1 MMKLCFI
8 GNSVSAQKNSYRDL
22 LVAQIA
28 KRDVEVSVVNCCL
41 GGIGSLG
48 IAFFIDLFAK
58 GQAFDCVVLDTF
70 VADLGG
76 ATPRHLIAPALG
88 GLLQC
93 TAVSQATV
101 IPLFLYRSDIE
112 EEQYQDVLDIYT
124 QVLKNHGLSAINVY
138 ASVKSLVDDGQLDAS
153 TIVYDGVHTTPAGA
167 ALYAKIVMNEGGF
180 ENRLTQKRLPSVQSD
195 AIIAKPLLP
204 VTQFL
209 VRGRFETGLYRLSLP
224 YVCVQAGD
232 DFDVEVSDGLCIG
245 LIVVADADSGVISI
259 SCQEW
264 VHQAQVYDRW
274 CHQNRLQVVFFPKPV
289 PSNQTIQ
296 IHAALEDWAECS
308 ANLGKNTTRKIG
320 SNLKVVSLMLCASS
334 SMGGSECPW

>member
-22 LVAQIA
+22 LVAQLT
-28 KRDVEVSVVNCCL
+28 KRDVELSVVNCCL

-48 IAFFIDLFAK
+48 IAFFVDLFAK
-58 GQAFDCVVLDTF
+58 GQSFDCVVLETF

-93 TAVSQATV
+93 PAVSQATV
-101 IPLFLYRSDIE
+101 IPLLLYRSDIE
-112 EEQYQDVLDIYT
+112 EEQYQDVLDIYS
-124 QVLKNHGLSAINVY
+124 QVLKKHGLSAINVY
-138 ASVKSLVDDGQLDAS
+138 VSVKSLEDDGQLDAS
-153 TIVYDGVHTTPAGA
+153 TVVYDGVHTTPAGA
-167 ALYAKIVMNEGGF
+167 ALYAKIVMNEGRF
-180 ENRLTQKRLPSVQSD
+180 ENRLTQKRLPSVPSD

-204 VTQFL
+204 VTRFL
-209 VRGRFETGLYRLSLP
+209 VRGRYETGLYRLSLP

-232 DFDVEVSDGLCIG
+232 DFDVEVSDGVCIG
-245 LIVVADADSGVISI
+245 LIVVADADSGVVRI

-289 PSNQTIQ
+289 PPNHTIQ
-296 IHAALEDWAECS
+296 IRAALEDWAECS
-308 ANLGKNTTRKIG
+308 ANLSKNISRKIG

-334 SMGGSECPW
+334 SIVSSECPW